1 MNQQRFTGAYVF
13 TINNAPMT
21 WCTKKQRCVTLSS
34 TESEYRALVEA
45 SKEAMW
51 IKNLYHEIGIVKK
64 GPISIYYDNQSAI
77 KNLGE
82 SDVPHQ
88 YQTF

>member
-1 MNQQRFTGAYVF
+1 VSPN
-13 TINNAPMT
+13 P
-21 WCTKKQRCVTLSS
+21 S

-51 IKNLYHEIGIVKK
+51 IKNLYHENGIVKK
-64 GPISIYYDNQSAI
+64 GPIPIYYDKQSAI

-88 YQTF
+88 NQTF